1 MTRRT
6 RGREIA
12 LQVLYQT
19 EQNPGLAPQEIRR
32 FVDRRLRGDKKLCEF
47 AEALIAG
54 VHANQPRID
63 ELISTVAENW
73 RLDRMAAIDRN
84 ILRLGAFEL
93 LYCTDVPTK
102 VAINESLELA
112 KRYSTAQSS
121 RFVNGI
127 LDRLQAAERRL
138 PIGSSTR
145 SRRVW
150 SKHRIPWG
158 PPLPGAGVRGH
169 PHGIAGRP
177 EAERG
182 VRSREGQSPSD
193 RRNAFGCRGSK
204 GRLNVAWQPT
214 LVLIAGLLAAV
225 GAEDVETESK
235 KNSKGPGSS
244 SRRRVTAR
252 PLPRTRSRDARFDS
266 SSRTTGSSRVWGR
279 SPSRSAR
286 SSSTLRKSRGGTT
299 ESTTTAAPG
308 GGSIA
313 WRGTV

>member
-54 VHANQPRID
+54 VQANQPRID
-63 ELISTVAENW
+63 ELISAVAENW

-93 LYCTDVPTK
+93 LYCADVPTK

-127 LDRLQAAERRL
+127 LDRLQAAEL
-138 PIGSSTR
+138 A
-145 SRRVW
+145 SRTAPV
-150 SKHRIPWG
+150 I
-158 PPLPGAGVRGH
+158 
-169 PHGIAGRP
+169 
-177 EAERG
+177 EAEPVPAPQETPLG
-182 VRSREGQSPSD
+182 EVDSAQAEPQVSPEPSLAVPAATVETSD
-193 RRNAFGCRGSK
+193 SPA
-204 GRLNVAWQPT
+204 AIAPT
-214 LVLIAGLLAAV
+214 ELAAPRDEPL
-225 GAEDVETESK
+225 ADSK
-235 KNSKGPGSS
+235 PI
-244 SRRRVTAR
+244 
-252 PLPRTRSRDARFDS
+252 
-266 SSRTTGSSRVWGR
+266 
-279 SPSRSAR
+279 
-286 SSSTLRKSRGGTT
+286 
-299 ESTTTAAPG
+299 EE
-308 GGSIA
+308 
-313 WRGTV
+313 